1 MRVLTAEQ
9 MQELDAD
16 AVQRVGE
23 IELMRRAGATI
34 AALVR
39 RIAGGNRVVGVAG
52 PGNNGGD
59 VFAAFAELDPS
70 FECVAIDLAPGE
82 AGSAARRDA
91 RKRALASGIT
101 VIPAGEVRGDG
112 ILIGAALVL
121 DGLLGV
127 GSRLPLRPEIAEW
140 TRRIRSC
147 ENVLSIDVPTGV
159 DATTGAIDP
168 EAVPATATITIGAPK
183 LGLFLEA
190 ARPYVGELWLGDI
203 GILPPEGRSP
213 GDYLTMTEMEAAFR
227 MPVRRA
233 DANKREA
240 GAPLVIAGSEQF
252 PGAAILCARAAA
264 RSGAGYVTVATPTAA
279 APALRAHLV
288 EQVVVSFDD
297 QDPRSARMLLD
308 LSNHASAIAIGPGL
322 GLGDSVAQIVRT
334 IIRETTLPIVIDAS
348 GLYHLSKHLDLTR
361 GKKVVLTPHAK
372 EFARLSGEGTVPTG
386 VRLQRLR
393 SFVERH
399 GAVTLLKGQTTLVDD
414 GTRVY
419 LNPSGTNALATA
431 GTGDVLS
438 GIIATLLSQGVPPF
452 EAASLGAYWHGRAGQ
467 MAHAD
472 RPVGVIAGDVIQYLG
487 IAVANASVEPGEPI
501 RIF

>member
-9 MQELDAD
+9 MQAVDAE
-16 AVQRVGE
+16 AAARIGE
-23 IELMRRAGATI
+23 IELMRRAGAVI
-34 AALVR
+34 AALIR
-39 RIAGGNRVVGVAG
+39 KIANGNRIVGVAG

-70 FECVAIDLAPGE
+70 YECIAIDLSPDG
-82 AGSAARRDA
+82 GSAARKDA

-101 VIPAGEVRGDG
+101 LIPAAEVRGDG
-112 ILIGAALVL
+112 ILAGANLVL

-127 GSRLPLRPEIAEW
+127 GSRLPLRKEISEW

-147 ENVLSIDVPTGV
+147 DYVLSIDVPTGV
-159 DATTGAIDP
+159 DVTTGAIDP

-183 LGLFLEA
+183 LGLFLEQ

-203 GILPPEGRSP
+203 GILPPEGRGA

-233 DANKREA
+233 DSNKRDS

-264 RSGAGYVTVATPTAA
+264 RAGAGYVTVAAPAA
-279 APALRAHLV
+279 AAASLRAHLV
-288 EQVVVSFDD
+288 EQVVVTYDD
-297 QDPRSARMLLD
+297 QDPRSARMILD
-308 LSNHASAIAIGPGL
+308 LSNHSSAIAIGPGL
-322 GLGDSVAQIVRT
+322 GLGEAMGQIVRAV
-334 IIRETTLPIVIDAS
+334 IRESTLPIVADAS
-348 GLYHLSKHLDLTR
+348 ALFHLAKNLDIAR
-361 GKKVVLTPHAK
+361 GKKIVLTPHAK

-393 SFVERH
+393 TFLERH
-399 GAVTLLKGQTTLVDD
+399 GITTLLKGQTTLVDD

-472 RPVGVIAGDVIQYLG
+472 RPVGVVAGDVIQYLG
-487 IAVANASVEPGEPI
+487 IAVANASTEPGEPI